1 MKILK
6 HQKFLAVMILTV
18 MIFIPSESF
27 ASVAMT
33 LPQFIREI
41 LLNNHTLRAG
51 MKNVEASYYS
61 VLASVGYQ
69 RPSTSGTFTGSYVTK
84 QGSQEHVFAGN
95 IGLRLTQRID
105 ISGSYKL
112 DEQQNILGYEVTRAN
127 FDNNI
132 NTMIAAAEDAWW
144 SAVLARENMKLQ
156 HEILLQRS
164 ENHRVTVEK
173 YNQELVPKLDIVR
186 SEAQVVAAETL
197 EKTAETA
204 YLNLI
209 AELSLMAGGL
219 DVEPV
224 DEELKVPEFDVALN
238 FEDALQFRPDVRA
251 ARLTLERARLV
262 KRLTAKGLSPTLDF
276 AFQITPWSDPEGFA
290 TPNNQ
295 QAGGSLV
302 FSVPITDGKTTK
314 YKVFNADRLIQAAES
329 SLNALKEQ
337 TRRDITVAMNNW
349 RNASAAEHDKQR
361 QVERAEEELRITE
374 LMYAE
379 GMGAQIDL
387 INAQTAYQSVRT
399 EYLDAVR
406 NMYVALVAMRKAVGD
421 YSPDESGTWSEA
433 LSRYGKGNEIVGE
446 LGVKNLRTGPKTSAK
461 GTRINPKQRYP
472 EAMLTPKSEAKTEAP
487 QDTNDT
493 KKQDTKKAPR
503 TKARKKTKPSEK
515 TNAEPDATPSA
526 EQAEQKDTKETD
538 K

>member
-1 MKILK
+1 M
-6 HQKFLAVMILTV
+6 
-18 MIFIPSESF
+18 IPSSSF
-27 ASVAMT
+27 ASVSMT
-33 LPQFIREI
+33 LPQYIREI

-84 QGSQEHVFAGN
+84 QTAGNSSQEHVFAGN

-105 ISGSYKL
+105 INGSYKL
-112 DEQQNILGYEVTRAN
+112 DEQQNIMGYEVTRAN

-132 NTMIAAAEDAWW
+132 NTLIAAAEEAWW

-197 EKTAETA
+197 EKNAETT
-204 YLNLI
+204 YLNLL

-238 FEDALQFRPDVRA
+238 FEDALQYRPDVRA
-251 ARLTLERARLV
+251 ARLTLERAQIV

-276 AFQITPWSDPEGFA
+276 AFQITPWSDPEGYA

-295 QAGGSLV
+295 QVGGSLV
-302 FSVPITDGKTTK
+302 FSVPITDGNATK

-329 SLNALKEQ
+329 SLEALKEQ

-374 LMYAE
+374 LMYSE

-387 INAQTAYQSVRT
+387 INAQTAYQAVRT
-399 EYLDAVR
+399 EYLDAVK
-406 NMYVALVAMRKAVGD
+406 NMYIALVAMRKAVGD
-421 YSPDESGTWSEA
+421 YSPDENGTWNEA
-433 LSRYGKGNEIVGE
+433 LSRYGKGNNILGE
-446 LGVKNLRTGPKTSAK
+446 LGLKNLRTSTAGAK
-461 GTRINPKQRYP
+461 I
-472 EAMLTPKSEAKTEAP
+472 S
-487 QDTNDT
+487 
-493 KKQDTKKAPR
+493 
-503 TKARKKTKPSEK
+503 PSK
-515 TNAEPDATPSA
+515 NAEPEKIVEPEKNA
-526 EQAEQKDTKETD
+526 EPTKNVKPT
-538 K
+538 KNAKSSKKAKSSKTGASK

>member
-1 MKILK
+1 M
-6 HQKFLAVMILTV
+6 
-18 MIFIPSESF
+18 IPSSSF
-27 ASVAMT
+27 ASVSMT
-33 LPQFIREI
+33 LPQYIREI

-84 QGSQEHVFAGN
+84 QSSGSSSQENVFAGN

-105 ISGSYKL
+105 INGSYKL
-112 DEQQNILGYEVTRAN
+112 DEQQNIMGYEVTRAN

-132 NTMIAAAEDAWW
+132 NTLIAAAEEAWW

-197 EKTAETA
+197 EKNAETT
-204 YLNLI
+204 YLNLL

-238 FEDALQFRPDVRA
+238 FEDALQYRPDVRA
-251 ARLTLERARLV
+251 ARLTLERAQIV

-276 AFQITPWSDPEGFA
+276 AFQITPWSDPEGYA
-290 TPNNQ
+290 TPNDQ
-295 QAGGSLV
+295 QVGGSLV
-302 FSVPITDGKTTK
+302 FSVPITDGNATK

-329 SLNALKEQ
+329 SLEALKEQ

-374 LMYAE
+374 LMYSE

-387 INAQTAYQSVRT
+387 INAQTAYQAVRT
-399 EYLDAVR
+399 EYLEAVR

-421 YSPDESGTWSEA
+421 YSPNENGTWNEA

-446 LGVKNLRTGPKTSAK
+446 LGTKTLRAGPKNSPKKAK
-461 GTRINPKQRYP
+461 PALKLQPNQNANPAPKPQASQDIKPEMKP
-472 EAMLTPKSEAKTEAP
+472 EASQKEGAK
-487 QDTNDT
+487 
-493 KKQDTKKAPR
+493 K
-503 TKARKKTKPSEK
+503 
-515 TNAEPDATPSA
+515 
-526 EQAEQKDTKETD
+526 
-538 K
+538 